1 MEQRNSHEV
10 SKNMQRHNT
19 IGRLVLPIAL
29 VILGVVGLMPANV
42 VRADSNSKAVVKK
55 YSAVAHKPMDFGSSN
70 LPKKLEFRFDGA
82 KAWLRDNGDFG
93 VDAEIK
99 HQWLLCGTYEVGIR
113 FGIGSPA
120 SCANVSWVT
129 EAQYISRRKQCNN
142 AWMAHAGNGN
152 SIDAATDFP
161 RITCAQLLI
170 KCTGKCK

>member
-1 MEQRNSHEV
+1 MALIILSAMIFMPSKFV
-10 SKNMQRHNT
+10 S
-19 IGRLVLPIAL
+19 
-29 VILGVVGLMPANV
+29 
-42 VRADSNSKAVVKK
+42 ADSQSKPVFKK
-55 YSAVAHKPMDFGSSN
+55 YSAVAHKPMDFGSPN

-82 KAWLRDNGDFG
+82 KAWLRDTGDFG

-113 FGIGSPA
+113 FGIGSPG
-120 SCANVSWVT
+120 SCTNVSWVT
-129 EAQYISRRKQCNN
+129 EPQYISRRKQCNN

-152 SIDAATDFP
+152 SIDAANDFP